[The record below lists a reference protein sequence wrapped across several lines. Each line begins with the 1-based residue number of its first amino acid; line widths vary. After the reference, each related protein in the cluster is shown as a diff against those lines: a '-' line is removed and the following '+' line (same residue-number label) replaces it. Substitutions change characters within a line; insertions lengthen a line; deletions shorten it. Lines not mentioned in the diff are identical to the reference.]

1 MIAMIGDC
9 DFFHSQFS
17 SVLDDFF
24 YSSRTIRKD
33 TVYVVVGERIVY
45 DHRILW
51 KRFKG
56 WIGRVVVILD
66 YKSIRIFYE

>member
-1 MIAMIGDC
+1 M
-9 DFFHSQFS
+9 
-17 SVLDDFF
+17 
-24 YSSRTIRKD
+24 
-33 TVYVVVGERIVY
+33 YVVVGERIIY

-66 YKSIRIFYE
+66 YKSIRIFYERGSFLALRVIKFLQSILL